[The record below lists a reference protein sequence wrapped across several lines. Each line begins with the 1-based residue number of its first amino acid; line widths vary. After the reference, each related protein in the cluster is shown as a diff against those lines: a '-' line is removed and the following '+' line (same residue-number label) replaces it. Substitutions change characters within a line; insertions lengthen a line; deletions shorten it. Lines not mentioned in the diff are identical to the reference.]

1 MAENDAL
8 RRQAETR
15 ARENAAQSP
24 ENLTALSPEE
34 IGQTLHQLHVHQ
46 IELEMQNEELRRTQ
60 LELDAARARYFDLY
74 DLAPVGYWTVSD
86 KGLILEANLTAAT
99 LLGVARGALVQQPI
113 TRLIFK
119 EDQDIYY
126 RHRKQIFE
134 TGAPQA
140 CELRLVK
147 NDGTPFWARLEA
159 TVAQNADGA
168 PVCRVVLS
176 DISERKQA
184 ETALR
189 ELNATLEQRVADR
202 TRQLAE
208 ANAQLSEIDRLK
220 DDFISRISH
229 ELRTPLTSI
238 IIYLDLFE
246 NGKPEK
252 RAKYLQVL
260 NEQAVRLQHLIE
272 SLLEVTQHS
281 GNAAGLRIAPTDLN
295 HLAGSLAADMVPRA
309 AARGL
314 TLTTTLTSELPCA
327 SADAIS
333 LAQALS
339 KLAANALN
347 YTPAGGAIDL
357 STAEVIENGET
368 WITCTIRDTG
378 PGVAPNEQPHIFARF
393 YRGRAAADYKIPGA
407 GTGLAISRDLL
418 TLMAGRLTVQSDGV
432 PGRGAAFTAWLKP
445 A

>member
-1 MAENDAL
+1 MAENETL
-8 RRQAETR
+8 RQRAEARWR
-15 ARENAAQSP
+15 ARPDDLAEQSP
-24 ENLTALSPEE
+24 
-34 IGQTLHQLHVHQ
+34 GQIQHLVHELRVHQ
-46 IELEMQNEELRRTQ
+46 IELEMQNEELRRAQ

-74 DLAPVGYWTVSD
+74 DLAPVGYCTASE
-86 KGLILEANLTAAT
+86 KGLILEANLTAAS
-99 LLGVARGALVQQPI
+99 LLGVARGALVKQPL
-113 TRLIFK
+113 TRFVLT

-126 RHRKQIFE
+126 QHRKQLFE
-134 TGAPQA
+134 TGAPQT

-147 NDGTPFWARLEA
+147 NDGTPFWARLAA
-159 TVAQNADGA
+159 TVVQSAGV
-168 PVCRVVLS
+168 PVCRVTLS

-208 ANAQLSEIDRLK
+208 ANAQLSELDRLK

-252 RAKYLQVL
+252 RSKYLQVL

-272 SLLEVTQHS
+272 SLLEVTQHGGS
-281 GNAAGLRIAPTDLN
+281 AASLRIAPTDLN
-295 HLAGSLAADMVPRA
+295 RLAGSLAADMAPRT

-314 TLTTTLTSELPCA
+314 TLTTTLTPELPCA

-339 KLAANALN
+339 KLATNALN

-378 PGVAPNEQPHIFARF
+378 SGIAPDEQAHIFARF

-407 GTGLAISRDLL
+407 GTGLSISRDLL

-432 PGRGAAFTAWLKP
+432 PGHGSAFTAWLKP